1 MPERAAARRV
11 MPECGACGAAK
22 TFSSCAVQ
30 TPANRKDIAV
40 VCSAN
45 AAPAVCPACSVS
57 LHHIIRSLC
66 PLLPLFVVPD
76 GSPIRMLAGET
87 TERSVYASIWLAALM
102 ASFLSFLFS

>member
-1 MPERAAARRV
+1 MRERAAARRV
-11 MPECGACGAAK
+11 MPHARVRRVRGANA
-22 TFSSCAVQ
+22 
-30 TPANRKDIAV
+30 ANRKDIAV

>member
-11 MPECGACGAAK
+11 MPECGACARAAPPK
-22 TFSSCAVQ
+22 HLAR
-30 TPANRKDIAV
+30 ARKKKKK
-40 VCSAN
+40 N

-102 ASFLSFLFS
+102 TCFY